1 MTSIA
6 DSRLCEISD
15 AECLELLKGEEV
27 GRLAVVVEGRPQIF
41 PVNYALDA
49 SGSVILRTAIGTK
62 LAAAVNHHVAFEV
75 DRFDPEMHTGWS
87 VVVHGVAHQTTAVAV
102 AAGQA
107 PLGSWLADRPHLVRI
122 AHRSVSGRRLESRP
136 ISETHLGRR
145 RATGPS

>member
-1 MTSIA
+1 MAPIA
-6 DSRLCEISD
+6 DSRLREISD
-15 AECLELLKGEEV
+15 AECLELLKGEQV
-27 GRLAVVVEGRPQIF
+27 GRIAVVVEGCPQIF

-75 DRFDPEMHTGWS
+75 DRFDAEMQTGWS
-87 VVVHGVAHQTTAVAV
+87 VVVHGVAHQTTGV
-102 AAGQA
+102 AAGPA

-136 ISETHLGRR
+136 ISETHFGRR
-145 RATGPS
+145 SATGPS